1 MKYMSKEGK
10 KVIKREDI
18 MEEPEKRESASTI
31 LDENE
36 NGIVETKNNKNKW
49 LSKHKNEVK

>member
-1 MKYMSKEGK
+1 MSKEGK

-36 NGIVETKNNKNKW
+36 NGIG
-49 LSKHKNEVK
+49 